1 MCIGVVFPAAPSRW
15 RLLCAT
21 LTDATPRTSTR
32 ATGRLG
38 SRLAGA
44 ILFLPAGRH
53 SPLGRTALH
62 GVESRP
68 RRHGG
73 PNRLATRGRAPP
85 RTAVAPFGR
94 CPWIWRRSPGAN
106 AGTPARGENSWTH
119 RSRTGTSTPC
129 ARTRIPAARWVVRNL
144 WTRWSDV
151 WAVGWRQEKAV
162 VHTSSGRASHREGWY
177 WSRKRS

>member
-73 PNRLATRGRAPP
+73 RSGCYPWSSAAAHCGRAVRPLPLDLAPEPWLECWNPGAWREFLDASESDRDIEAMRENTHTGRPLGRPGFWDSLERRLGRRLAPGKGGRPYKQ
-85 RTAVAPFGR
+85 
-94 CPWIWRRSPGAN
+94 
-106 AGTPARGENSWTH
+106 
-119 RSRTGTSTPC
+119 
-129 ARTRIPAARWVVRNL
+129 
-144 WTRWSDV
+144 
-151 WAVGWRQEKAV
+151 RQGIAQGGLVLE
-162 VHTSSGRASHREGWY
+162 
-177 WSRKRS
+177 